1 MLMKDFPFPYERVL
15 VTGSTGFLGGWIVE
29 KLRQVGVEPIVA
41 WVRPDLTQREDVQHM
56 IKHAYPDLII
66 NCAAKCGGIGLNDAK
81 PGYLFD
87 ANLQI
92 GFNVM
97 QMSRYYGVK
106 KVVNIGTICSY
117 PAETSLPFSESD
129 LWDGFPEETNAY
141 YGMAKK
147 MVIVQ
152 SMAYRKQWGFN
163 SINLLLANLY
173 GPRDHFDLDRGHV
186 IPAIIEKCRHAI
198 EHGESHIMLWGT
210 GLPTRDFLYVE
221 DAAEGVIRAAG
232 SYDSSAPV
240 NLGTGC
246 GTSIRSLS
254 WMIAEM
260 MGFKGEILWNT
271 SRPDG
276 QMCRQLDIEA
286 AEAGFGWW
294 ARTGLDV
301 GLKRTIDWYLEN
313 RKA

>member
-1 MLMKDFPFPYERVL
+1 
-15 VTGSTGFLGGWIVE
+15 
-29 KLRQVGVEPIVA
+29 
-41 WVRPDLTQREDVQHM
+41 
-56 IKHAYPDLII
+56 
-66 NCAAKCGGIGLNDAK
+66 
-81 PGYLFD
+81 
-87 ANLQI
+87 
-92 GFNVM
+92 
-97 QMSRYYGVK
+97 
-106 KVVNIGTICSY
+106 
-117 PAETSLPFSESD
+117 
-129 LWDGFPEETNAY
+129 
-141 YGMAKK
+141 
-147 MVIVQ
+147 
-152 SMAYRKQWGFN
+152 
-163 SINLLLANLY
+163 
-173 GPRDHFDLDRGHV
+173 
-186 IPAIIEKCRHAI
+186 
-198 EHGESHIMLWGT
+198 MLWGT